1 MDKNSIKNRRKE
13 LKMTQMDVI
22 AGTKITREAYINLEK
37 NFKGSIDNLI
47 TVCYKL
53 RVKLIPIRLEDLGD
67 VELKASADV
76 KTEVKTQPM
85 QEPKIGWRDKLITN
99 K

>member
-1 MDKNSIKNRRKE
+1 
-13 LKMTQMDVI
+13 MDVI

-53 RVKLIPIRLEDLGD
+53 RMKLIPIRCEDLDED
-67 VELKASADV
+67 VKASAEI

-85 QEPKIGWRDKLITN
+85 QEPKLGWRDKLITN

>member
-1 MDKNSIKNRRKE
+1 
-13 LKMTQMDVI
+13 MTQMDVI
-22 AGTKITREAYINLEK
+22 AGTKITREAYINLER

-53 RVKLIPIRLEDLGD
+53 RMKLIPIRCEDLDEG
-67 VELKASADV
+67 VKASA
-76 KTEVKTQPM
+76 EVKAQPM
-85 QEPKIGWRDKLITN
+85 QEPKLGWRDKLITN